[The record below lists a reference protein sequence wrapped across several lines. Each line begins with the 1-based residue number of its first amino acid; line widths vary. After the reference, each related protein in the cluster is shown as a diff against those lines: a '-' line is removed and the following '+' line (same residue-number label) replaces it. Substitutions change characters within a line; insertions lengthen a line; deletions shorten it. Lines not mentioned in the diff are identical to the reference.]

1 MSLQRIRMITRLLLG
16 VSFWLALAAAQEQ
29 GKILRPVDGAAL
41 PAGSELSIVA
51 RGGKLEIDGK
61 PVAAEQP
68 FPEVLHAKTKP
79 APGAHTL
86 ALVSEGGRQEIRFFV
101 GENPPAG
108 FKTFR
113 QHPPLVVEC
122 TQCHGLSAR
131 GRFRFTGGC
140 FECHKEEP
148 FVKTHSHTSEILVE
162 CGQCHNAHGS
172 TEKALLLMPREKA
185 CKLCHN

>member
-1 MSLQRIRMITRLLLG
+1 MIMRLLLG
-16 VSFWLALAAAQEQ
+16 VLLWLALATAQEQ

-41 PAGSELSIVA
+41 PAGSELSIIA
-51 RGGKLEIDGK
+51 KDPGGKLEIDGK
-61 PVAAEQP
+61 PVPAEQP

-101 GENPPAG
+101 GEAPAG
-108 FKTFR
+108 FKAFR
-113 QHPPLVVEC
+113 QHPPLAVEC

-131 GRFRFTGGC
+131 GRFRFKGGC
-140 FECHKEEP
+140 FDCHKEEG
-148 FVKTHSHTSEILVE
+148 FAKTHSHKTEVLSE

>member
-1 MSLQRIRMITRLLLG
+1 MRKFLVAVSLWLG
-16 VSFWLALAAAQEQ
+16 LAAAQEQ

-41 PAGSELSIVA
+41 PAGKELSIVA
-51 RGGKLEIDGK
+51 QGAGGKLEIDGK
-61 PVAAEQP
+61 PVPADQP

-79 APGAHTL
+79 APGPHVL
-86 ALVSEGGRQEIRFFV
+86 ALISEGGRQEIRFFV
-101 GENPPAG
+101 GGDPPAG

-113 QHPPLVVEC
+113 QHPPLAVEC
-122 TQCHGLSAR
+122 AQCHGLSAR
-131 GRFRFTGGC
+131 GRFRFKGGC
-140 FECHKEEP
+140 FDCHKEEA
-148 FVKTHSHTSEILVE
+148 FSKTHTHKSEVLVE